1 MKQSINLIDV
11 ENREERNI
19 LLLLKEREKV
29 LYGNI
34 PMEFKLSALR
44 GSELI
49 LSLISKGYIRHVEKS
64 SFLELNVELK

>member
-1 MKQSINLIDV
+1 MKQSINLINV

-19 LLLLKEREKV
+19 LLLLKERKKV

-34 PMEFKLSALR
+34 PMELKLSASR

-49 LSLISKGYIRHVEKS
+49 FSLISKGYIRHVEKS